1 MKRHVFRT
9 CKSNRAARL
18 RANDCG
24 CGCGGECGSKKK
36 QRSSR
41 QKSVGFYI
49 QLRGNEFRFENFE
62 GRRHIVVPVVMAR
75 SDVPMNGG
83 LIPPEELVP
92 FAWNGVP
99 VTVGHPER
107 NGSHIEAN
115 SPEVLQE
122 WAVGRIFN
130 AYLDGVKL
138 KAEAWIDVQ
147 KAEKVHPGLL
157 KMLQSGAKIDVSTGY
172 FCDAEPAA
180 GRVNGRA
187 YQELHRNLRPEHLA
201 LLPNEEGAC
210 NFADG
215 CGVRTNSQQR
225 RKVAMKL
232 NAALKAFR
240 EATDSLEKAVSKL
253 ALDSGAPAKSKR
265 VQAKAK
271 PKAKNNER
279 GDDDDVRQMVADL
292 ISSDDSPFLPED
304 EDSLR
309 MMSIDTLK
317 KMRDKFLGAEEDEET
332 ETAEEDEDE
341 AKTAED
347 EDEAETN
354 EDDEEAETAEDDEE
368 EENPAM
374 AKRKNSAE
382 GALAAQVAKLTKLVG
397 KLAKNSANPA
407 LSEEDRA
414 ALEEARKIRNERREQ
429 LIQHIVANTSLP
441 EKKVRGFDY
450 ATLETLAGGVLP
462 APNFSGRPLPRKE
475 NSGKDGKDPAVEA
488 MTQFTGNDAVIHA
501 LNAQRG
507 KKSS

>member
-1 MKRHVFRT
+1 
-9 CKSNRAARL
+9 
-18 RANDCG
+18 
-24 CGCGGECGSKKK
+24 
-36 QRSSR
+36 
-41 QKSVGFYI
+41 
-49 QLRGNEFRFENFE
+49 
-62 GRRHIVVPVVMAR
+62 
-75 SDVPMNGG
+75 
-83 LIPPEELVP
+83 
-92 FAWNGVP
+92 
-99 VTVGHPER
+99 
-107 NGSHIEAN
+107 
-115 SPEVLQE
+115 
-122 WAVGRIFN
+122 
-130 AYLDGVKL
+130 
-138 KAEAWIDVQ
+138 
-147 KAEKVHPGLL
+147 
-157 KMLQSGAKIDVSTGY
+157 
-172 FCDAEPAA
+172 
-180 GRVNGRA
+180 
-187 YQELHRNLRPEHLA
+187 
-201 LLPNEEGAC
+201 
-210 NFADG
+210 
-215 CGVRTNSQQR
+215 
-225 RKVAMKL
+225 MKL

-271 PKAKNNER
+271 PKAKKNER

-317 KMRDKFLGAEEDEET
+317 KMRDMFLGAEEDEET
-332 ETAEEDEDE
+332 ETAEEDEAE
-341 AKTAED
+341 TAED

-354 EDDEEAETAEDDEE
+354 EDDEEVETAEDDEE

-397 KLAKNSANPA
+397 KLAKNSAIPA
-407 LSEEDRA
+407 LSDEDRA

-450 ATLETLAGGVLP
+450 ETLETLAGGVLP
-462 APNFSGRPLPRKE
+462 TPNFSGRPLPRKE

-488 MTQFTGNDAVIHA
+488 MTQFTGNEAVIHA